1 MNRCVIFGGAAIA
14 DYDHLRTYLRE
25 DDFNI
30 FCDSGLRHMEATG
43 LRADLVIGDFDSH
56 PNPHLDTQTI
66 VLPTAKDDTDTVYA
80 VKEALR
86 RGFEQFLLTGIT
98 GRRMDHTLAN
108 LSILLMLDSLHKEAL
123 AVDDYS
129 EMEIL
134 SPGKEGR
141 IGCEWPFFSLVA
153 FGGDAGKITIRDA
166 KFPLENASL
175 TCEDP
180 YGISNEPL
188 PGRTAC
194 VTVNSGR
201 LLLLRIRQG

>member
-1 MNRCVIFGGAAIA
+1 MRRCVIFGGAEIS
-14 DYDHLRTYLRE
+14 DYDHLRTYLKE

-30 FCDSGLRHMEATG
+30 FCDSGLCHMEAMG
-43 LRADLVIGDFDSH
+43 LRPDLIIGDFDSH
-56 PNPHLDTQTI
+56 PDPHLDTPTI

-86 RGFEQFLLTGIT
+86 RGFDSFLLAGIC

-108 LSILLMLDSLHKEAL
+108 LSILLMLDSLGKEAL

-134 SPGKEGR
+134 SPGKEGK
-141 IGCEWPFFSLVA
+141 IKDQWPYFSLVA
-153 FGGDAGKITIRDA
+153 FGCESAKVTIQNARY
-166 KFPLENASL
+166 PLDHAVI

-188 PGRTAC
+188 PGQTAL
-194 VTVNSGR
+194 VLVDSGR
-201 LLLLRIRQG
+201 LLLVRVREG